1 MVYRPF
7 GSTGINISQLG
18 FGCMRFPLTQT
29 FDPTTIHESEATSMI
44 HYAIDHGVN
53 YVDTAYPYHSEMS
66 ERFVGKALK
75 RGYRQKIYLAT
86 KMPLWLVKEKE
97 DPQKLF
103 DEQLKRLQTDTIDMY
118 LLHALGKHSWKTAQ
132 NYNILQFLDTVR
144 DAGKIRFAGFS
155 FHDELPLFKE
165 IVDAYPWTFC
175 LIHLNYVDDDYQAGI
190 EGLEYA
196 HKKGMAVVIME
207 PLRGG
212 KLANNVPNEILEIIR
227 QSGNTQTPAAFAF
240 RWLFNR
246 PDVSCV
252 LSGMSSMEQVKEN
265 IKIASRNYVG
275 TLGEQDVACYATAR
289 KFYRS
294 RTKVNCTQCG
304 YCMPCPQKIA
314 IPFILELY
322 NDAYMYDA
330 LQDSQRQYK
339 IFITPEHRGD
349 HCTTCGD
356 CEEKCPQKIPIA
368 ECLKKAHEALTE
380 EV

>member
-7 GSTGINISQLG
+7 GNTGITISQLG
-18 FGCMRFPLTQT
+18 FGCMRFPLTHI
-29 FDPTTIHESEATSMI
+29 FDPTTIHESEATAMI

-53 YVDTAYPYHSEMS
+53 YLDTAYPYHSEMS
-66 ERFVGKALK
+66 ERFVGTVLK
-75 RGYRQKIYLAT
+75 HGLRKKIYLAT
-86 KMPLWLVKEKE
+86 KMPVWLVKKKE
-97 DPQKLF
+97 DQQKLF

-118 LLHALGKHSWKTAQ
+118 LLHALNKNSWKIVQ
-132 NYNILQFLDTVR
+132 DCNIFQFLDTVR
-144 DAGKIRFAGFS
+144 SAGKIRFAGFS

-165 IVDAYPWTFC
+165 IIDTYPWTFC

-196 HKKGMAVVIME
+196 HKKGVAVVIME

-212 KLANNVPNEILEIIR
+212 KLANNVPKKIFDIIR
-227 QSGNTQTPAAFAF
+227 QSGNTQTPAEFAF

-246 PDVSCV
+246 PDISCV
-252 LSGMSSMEQVKEN
+252 VSGMSSMEQVREN
-265 IKIASRNYVG
+265 IKFASGNYVG
-275 TLGEQDVACYATAR
+275 TLGEQDLAHYATAK

-304 YCMPCPQKIA
+304 YCMPCSQKIA

-322 NDAYMYDA
+322 NDAYMYGA

-339 IFITPEHRGD
+339 IFIKPEHRGD
-349 HCTTCGD
+349 HCTMCGE
-356 CEEKCPQKIPIA
+356 CEEKCPQNIPIA
-368 ECLKKAHEALTE
+368 EYLEKAHEALTKE
-380 EV
+380 E